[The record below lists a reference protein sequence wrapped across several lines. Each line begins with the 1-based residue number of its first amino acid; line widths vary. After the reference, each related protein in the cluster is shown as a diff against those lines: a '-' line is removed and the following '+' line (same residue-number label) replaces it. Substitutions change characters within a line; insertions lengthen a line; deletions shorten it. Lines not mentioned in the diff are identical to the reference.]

1 MVASLGQVGEF
12 PDLAEAMQTEIE
24 AMLGGYLASLG
35 EAPAPEI
42 A

>member
-12 PDLAEAMQTEIE
+12 PDLAEAMQAEIE
-24 AMLGGYLASLG
+24 AMLGAYLAG
-35 EAPAPEI
+35 VDEAPAPEI